1 MRQRLFESATLK
13 LTGWYLL
20 VLAIISLMFSI
31 VLYQVSIAEVER
43 RLERYQEQSQML
55 YHPPPQ
61 DNLSSPDTIRNKE
74 LISAKANVILVLV
87 YTNIVVLLLGGV
99 VSYLFAR
106 KTLEPIEA
114 AHEQQA
120 RFVSDA
126 SHELRTPLAAMTTEL
141 EVALRDPDLTKK
153 EMKQLLE
160 SNLEE
165 VQRLTKLSHTLLS
178 LSTGKADK
186 LAFTHL
192 NLSEAILSACKKAQ
206 AHDDRVRTEL
216 PEYAVNV
223 TGNKESIDELITILL
238 DNALKYSPEDSTVLI
253 RLIEESGRAVVSI
266 SNEGRGILPDELP
279 QIFDR
284 FYRSEASRN
293 SEGYGLGLSLAR
305 QISDVHQA
313 NLSATSAPGALTTF
327 SFSLPVANL
336 QEQSA

>member
-1 MRQRLFESATLK
+1 MRQRLFESAILK

-120 RFVSDA
+120 RFISDA

-141 EVALRDPDLTKK
+141 EVALRDPSLTKK
-153 EMKQLLE
+153 EMRELLE

-178 LSTGKADK
+178 LSTGKDAK
-186 LAFTHL
+186 LAFTPIDL
-192 NLSEAILSACKKAQ
+192 TKAILSARKKTQ
-206 AHDDRVRTEL
+206 VPDSRIHVML
-216 PEYAVNV
+216 PKSSTFV
-223 TGNKESIDELITILL
+223 TGNEESIRELIAILL
-238 DNALKYSPEDSTVLI
+238 DNALKYSPEDSTVRVQL
-253 RLIEESGRAVVSI
+253 RENNGRAEVSI
-266 SNEGRGILPDELP
+266 SNKGRGILPDELP

-284 FYRSEASRN
+284 FYRSEASRS

-305 QISDVHQA
+305 QISDLHQA
-313 NLSATSAPGALTTF
+313 NLSVSSEPGVITTF
-327 SFSLPVANL
+327 EFSLPITHPR
-336 QEQSA
+336 QQS